1 MPATLPI
8 SRENAATVPV
18 AGEFALPAVVD
29 GNSPVCAQPV
39 SLGSRLAMT
48 AAVPGDA
55 AAEALI
61 LALATEFHAAYKA
74 HAAYEE
80 LVMHQFFYK
89 NVDRHAEHHTM
100 HLDALTTLLHA
111 EPVLEAIR
119 INLPFIN
126 STVFDHIERDDR
138 DFGCHLK
145 SLGLYGRI

>member
-1 MPATLPI
+1 MTEWSEALSVGHRGVDDQHRDLI
-8 SRENAATVPV
+8 AQVNALNA
-18 AGEFALPAVVD
+18 
-29 GNSPVCAQPV
+29 
-39 SLGSRLAMT
+39 AMT

>member
-1 MPATLPI
+1 MTEWSEALSVGHRGVDDQHRDLI
-8 SRENAATVPV
+8 AQVNALNAAV
-18 AGEFALPAVVD
+18 A
-29 GNSPVCAQPV
+29 
-39 SLGSRLAMT
+39 
-48 AAVPGDA
+48 AAAPGDA
-55 AAEALI
+55 VAEARI
-61 LALATEFHAAYKA
+61 LAMATEFHAAYKA

-138 DFGCHLK
+138 DFGGHLK

>member
-1 MPATLPI
+1 MTEWSEALSVGHRGVDDQHRDLIAPVNAL
-8 SRENAATVPV
+8 NAA
-18 AGEFALPAVVD
+18 G
-29 GNSPVCAQPV
+29 
-39 SLGSRLAMT
+39 
-48 AAVPGDA
+48 AAAAPGDA
-55 AAEALI
+55 VAEARI
-61 LALATEFHAAYKA
+61 LAMATEFHAAYKA

-138 DFGCHLK
+138 DFGGHLK

>member
-1 MPATLPI
+1 MTEWSEALSVGHRGVDDQHRDLI
-8 SRENAATVPV
+8 AQVNALNAAV
-18 AGEFALPAVVD
+18 A
-29 GNSPVCAQPV
+29 
-39 SLGSRLAMT
+39 
-48 AAVPGDA
+48 AAAPGDA
-55 AAEALI
+55 VAEARI
-61 LALATEFHAAYKA
+61 LAMATEFHAASQA

-138 DFGCHLK
+138 DFGGHLK